1 MTSDLAPILRALADG
16 ERIGSEEIRAALD
29 DAETTDALVEL
40 ARRMDGLRQRAAEL
54 RAVMSS
60 TKDLLSTTD
69 ADMLLQRIVDRAHE
83 LIDVDITYLSVYEP
97 ARDEL
102 YVRAVSG
109 TTSPRF
115 LAMVVPA
122 GVGLASLAVRT
133 RHPQWVEDYESL
145 ATVPHDPTIDAIVRE
160 EDLRSLLGAPLVVG
174 DRVLGVL
181 FAASREPRA
190 FRADK
195 VALLSAFAGHAALVL
210 HLAQLLAEATEAT
223 ADAANR
229 QRQAE
234 WAAAVHEELTRLVV
248 FGHGAD
254 AVVGALAEALDRR
267 VLFVDG
273 DGALISA
280 SARPA
285 GEEAHTAVR
294 ARVEAREGL
303 GGDASDRDAPG
314 HDIPAQDTPDA
325 RVRAALRTAGEEG
338 RSVILDRGR
347 IELVAPVLGVT
358 GRPGGLLVER
368 GERALTDVERR
379 TVERSALIAALLML
393 RRDALADAEERVR
406 GEIAAELL
414 GGPERRISGLQRAH
428 ARGYP
433 ADTPWTVVAVPAEA
447 DADVRA
453 RLLALL
459 RRRGDWLSA
468 PHDAG
473 VTVLL
478 PSSDSRAVPADE
490 VRVLVEAPL
499 VVTASHPDLGSAAD
513 AAPELWR
520 ATRLARGLGIRSGA
534 VRLDALAPYALL
546 FDGDGR
552 RAAAFVD
559 EMIGPVRSWDAS
571 RGTDLVGTLAALADH
586 RWSAQA
592 AARGLHVH
600 LNTVKQRM
608 QRLRDLLGAAIDE
621 PESRFRVELAV
632 RIERM
637 RRQAEQDR

>member
-1 MTSDLAPILRALADG
+1 
-16 ERIGSEEIRAALD
+16 EIRAALD

-190 FRADK
+190 FRADE

-254 AVVGALAEALDRR
+254 AVVGALA
-267 VLFVDG
+267 
-273 DGALISA
+273 
-280 SARPA
+280 
-285 GEEAHTAVR
+285 
-294 ARVEAREGL
+294 
-303 GGDASDRDAPG
+303 
-314 HDIPAQDTPDA
+314 
-325 RVRAALRTAGEEG
+325 
-338 RSVILDRGR
+338 
-347 IELVAPVLGVT
+347 
-358 GRPGGLLVER
+358 
-368 GERALTDVERR
+368 
-379 TVERSALIAALLML
+379 
-393 RRDALADAEERVR
+393 
-406 GEIAAELL
+406 
-414 GGPERRISGLQRAH
+414 
-428 ARGYP
+428 
-433 ADTPWTVVAVPAEA
+433 
-447 DADVRA
+447 
-453 RLLALL
+453 
-459 RRRGDWLSA
+459 
-468 PHDAG
+468 
-473 VTVLL
+473 
-478 PSSDSRAVPADE
+478 
-490 VRVLVEAPL
+490 
-499 VVTASHPDLGSAAD
+499 
-513 AAPELWR
+513 
-520 ATRLARGLGIRSGA
+520 
-534 VRLDALAPYALL
+534 
-546 FDGDGR
+546 
-552 RAAAFVD
+552 
-559 EMIGPVRSWDAS
+559 
-571 RGTDLVGTLAALADH
+571 
-586 RWSAQA
+586 
-592 AARGLHVH
+592 
-600 LNTVKQRM
+600 
-608 QRLRDLLGAAIDE
+608 
-621 PESRFRVELAV
+621 
-632 RIERM
+632 
-637 RRQAEQDR
+637 